1 MITSLSPHIT
11 NRIGDNL
18 HKQAADQ
25 DSRTTTERMTLS
37 HAKQLIIIT
46 NYSLL
51 ITN

>member
-1 MITSLSPHIT
+1 MITALSPHIT

-25 DSRTTTERMTLS
+25 QSDSTTTEGMTLS

-46 NYSLL
+46 N
-51 ITN
+51 